1 MFKKIFG
8 KLLGG
13 IDVVSFRD
21 GLKLTGLPIICLN
34 QGDKVFNFILDTG
47 SDVSVI
53 AKHVLKDIRHQKL
66 DASGTLYGLEG
77 NKVKVEVCSINL
89 EYNTTNFTTDFL
101 VRDLKDAFDH
111 IKKDHGVT
119 VHGML
124 GSRFFNKYK
133 YIIDFNEL
141 IAYSKL

>member
-1 MFKKIFG
+1 MFKKILG

-21 GLKLTGLPIICLN
+21 GLKLTGLPIVCLN

-53 AKHVLKDIRHQKL
+53 AEHVLPEIKYQKL
-66 DASGTLYGLEG
+66 DTAGTLYGLEG
-77 NKVKVEVCSINL
+77 NRVNVEVCLINL
-89 EYNTTNFTTDFL
+89 EYNTTNFTNDFL
-101 VRDLKDAFDH
+101 IRDLKSAFDH
-111 IKKDHGVT
+111 MKKDHGVT
-119 VHGML
+119 VHGLL

-133 YIIDFNEL
+133 YIIDFNNL